1 MNIRLSMTQFLLP
14 PSSKTEMLGS
24 SYAKASVGL
33 LQVRFAVHIA
43 LTSFL
48 GLIKSSTSF
57 RM

>member
-14 PSSKTEMLGS
+14 PSSKTEMPGS
-24 SYAKASVGL
+24 SDAKAYVGL
-33 LQVRFAVHIA
+33 LQVRFA
-43 LTSFL
+43 LPSFL